1 MKPALRRVVLALVV
15 LGLALGYGALGIFT
29 VAPDEQAVILLLG
42 RYHRTAEPGPGWHA
56 LGLQTVE
63 KQRVTQ
69 TMEEEFGYR
78 TISTSPSPQ
87 YEDRADEKRMLTSD
101 ANLIDVEFVVQY
113 RINDL
118 ESYLFR
124 VDDVSEVL
132 RDVSQAAMREVVA
145 MNTIDSILTELKRPI
160 ELEVKMRIQEV
171 LDGYDAGLLIQGV
184 QLQDVEPPD
193 DVKDAFADV
202 TSAEQDG
209 QRMINEAD
217 GYRDALL
224 ERAEAERTELINEAE
239 TYKKSRVLESEGE
252 AKKFSALLVEYKK
265 APAVTRERLYL
276 ETLESIL
283 PGIEKVVIQ
292 EGQSERV
299 LPYLPIGRREVPR

>member
-1 MKPALRRVVLALVV
+1 MKPALRRSVLALVV
-15 LGLALGYGALGIFT
+15 LGLLGGYGALGIFA
-29 VAPDEQAVILLLG
+29 VGPDEQAVILLLG
-42 RYHRTAEPGPGWHA
+42 RYHRTAQPGPGWHA
-56 LGLQTVE
+56 PGLQTVE

-87 YEDRADEKRMLTSD
+87 YEDRAQEKRMLTSD
-101 ANLIDVEFVVQY
+101 ANLVDVEFVVQY
-113 RINDL
+113 RISDL

-124 VDDVSEVL
+124 VADVSEVL

-202 TSAEQDG
+202 TSADQDG

-252 AKKFSALLVEYKK
+252 AKRFSALLVEYKK